1 MTKLRFD
8 GVTIDDWAHEGG
20 RSGAES
26 DQQKFAIKCPHV
38 TDMLADE
45 RARHFAQNDAPTLV
59 FGLRRSGLHSDEV
72 NDEVKSAGVVY
83 DDRDP
88 VVTWG

>member
-1 MTKLRFD
+1 MTKLRCD
-8 GVTIDDWAHEGG
+8 GVTIDDAAHEGG

-26 DQQKFAIKCPHV
+26 DQQNRKCPDVRH
-38 TDMLADE
+38 ADE